1 MKKRTIVIVAV
12 LLCLALILA
21 CWLFFCHARKNGDNL
36 PSVPEVLTQLKV
48 QGEEAAT
55 DTLRG
60 YSLDTL
66 KSVWGEPEWELFGMF
81 GCIWESDGES
91 FIVYFDDHARVEWV
105 KRNERN
111 P

>member
-1 MKKRTIVIVAV
+1 MKKRTIFIAVV
-12 LLCLALILA
+12 LLCLALALA
-21 CWLFFCHARKNGDNL
+21 CWLFTCHARKNGYNL
-36 PSVPEVLTQLKV
+36 PSVPEVLAQLKV

-66 KSVWGEPEWELFGMF
+66 KSVWGEPEGELFGMF
-81 GCIWESDGES
+81 GCIWGSDGES
-91 FIVYFDDHARVEWV
+91 FIVYFDGHARVERV
-105 KRNERN
+105 MLNERN

>member
-1 MKKRTIVIVAV
+1 MKKCTMFITAV
-12 LLCLALILA
+12 LLCLALALT
-21 CWLFFCHARKNGDNL
+21 CWLFTAYARKNGDNL
-36 PSVPEVLTQLKV
+36 PSVPDVVTQLRNE
-48 QGEEAAT
+48 GEEAAT

-81 GCIWESDGES
+81 GCIWGSDGES
-91 FIVYFDDHARVEWV
+91 IIVYFDNHARVEWV
-105 KRNERN
+105 KLNERN